1 LERGNEII
9 YQWTLII
16 YKLKKMLTNF
26 SGCGIVL
33 AIPLGIPP
41 LGEKI
46 WTAGV
51 VKIVSAH
58 MNPLKNFREKLFMSK
73 AELARKAGISTLT
86 IDRVEKG
93 KSCRLET
100 KRKIILALGL
110 PLTEGQN
117 IFGSG
122 R

>member
-1 LERGNEII
+1 
-9 YQWTLII
+9 
-16 YKLKKMLTNF
+16 M
-26 SGCGIVL
+26 
-33 AIPLGIPP
+33 
-41 LGEKI
+41 
-46 WTAGV
+46 
-51 VKIVSAH
+51 SAYVNA
-58 MNPLKNFREKLFMSK
+58 NPLKNYREKLFLSK

-110 PLTEGQN
+110 TLSEGQK
-117 IFGSG
+117 IFGNG

>member
-1 LERGNEII
+1 
-9 YQWTLII
+9 
-16 YKLKKMLTNF
+16 MLTNF

-33 AIPLGIPP
+33 AIIPGILPR
-41 LGEKI
+41 GENFWI
-46 WTAGV
+46 SGV
-51 VKIVSAH
+51 AKAVGAY

-110 PLTEGQN
+110 PLAEGQK
-117 IFGSG
+117 IFENG